1 MEITA
6 MKRRELLKALAC
18 TGAATAS
25 GLRNLSFA
33 ASPSSQQSTLVVVF
47 LRGGADSLHMA
58 APVDDAHYIGARP
71 ADLRILEGGNT
82 PGIRLPKP
90 FAANRDCRIHPAA
103 APLADL
109 FGSGHAQLLHACGL
123 ANATRSHFEAQEILE
138 SSLPGK
144 TGALN
149 ASDGWLT
156 PHVRAS
162 KAASASAIQYMG
174 NTAGQIRSLQG
185 LRSGLS
191 VTGELRN
198 ALALPGDAM
207 GRTVLEA
214 LYGADTK
221 ATDAATLMGQQTLSQ
236 IALIDAKAPRVDG
249 RVAPYTPPKGVTYN
263 TENYEWQHACQT
275 VAQLIRMNVGL
286 QVACLDFG
294 GWDTHE
300 YQSGKVNNLV
310 RQWSANLR
318 ALFDDVTAAGQHISV
333 VVVSEFGR
341 RLKANAS
348 GGTDHGHGGA
358 MWLLDTQARQIL
370 PATQWPGLESQQLD
384 QGLDLQQTKDV
395 KQVLATL
402 GKRVLTS

>member
-1 MEITA
+1 MEMT

-33 ASPSSQQSTLVVVF
+33 ANPSNAPSTLVVVF

-58 APVDDAHYIGARP
+58 APVDDAQYIGARP
-71 ADLRILEGGNT
+71 ADLRILDSGNT
-82 PGIRLPKP
+82 PGIRLTKP
-90 FAANRDCRIHPAA
+90 FATNRDCRIHPAA
-103 APLADL
+103 APLSDL

-138 SSLPGK
+138 SSLPSKSG
-144 TGALN
+144 TPN

-156 PHVRAS
+156 AYVRGSNAVN
-162 KAASASAIQYMG
+162 ASAIQYMG
-174 NTAGQIRSLQG
+174 NTPGQIRSLLG

-198 ALALPGDAM
+198 ALSLPGDAL

-214 LYGADTK
+214 LYGADAK
-221 ATDAATLMGQQTLSQ
+221 NTDAATLMGQQTLSQ

-249 RVAPYTPPKGVTYN
+249 RVAPYTPAKGVTYN
-263 TENYEWQHACQT
+263 TENYEWQQACQT
-275 VAQLIRMNVGL
+275 VAQLIRMEVGL

-300 YQSGKVNNLV
+300 YQSGKINNLV

-318 ALFDDVTAAGQHISV
+318 ALFDDVSASGHAMSV

-358 MWLLDTQARQIL
+358 MWLLDTQARQLL

-384 QGLDLQQTKDV
+384 QGLDLQQTKDI
-395 KQVLATL
+395 KQVLASL
-402 GKRVLTS
+402 GKRTLST